1 MKHVEKVT
9 PVAAAL
15 TSLATIVCCLPVGFA
30 AAAAT
35 ASLSVVVATYQ
46 RWFLGASVVLLV
58 IGMVQLQRTQRRCA
72 TRPYGSMVVFGASA
86 VVVVLVVLF
95 PQIVAWIVADWM
107 P

>member
-15 TSLATIVCCLPVGFA
+15 TSLATLVCCLPMGFA

-35 ASLSVVVATYQ
+35 ASLSMVVAAYQ
-46 RWFLGASVVLLV
+46 RWFLAASVVLLIV
-58 IGMVQLQRTQRRCA
+58 GVVQVQRVQRTCA
-72 TRPYGSMVVFGASA
+72 SRPYGSLLVLGISAMVVL
-86 VVVVLVVLF
+86 LVVLF
-95 PQIVAWIVADWM
+95 PQLVAGLVADWM